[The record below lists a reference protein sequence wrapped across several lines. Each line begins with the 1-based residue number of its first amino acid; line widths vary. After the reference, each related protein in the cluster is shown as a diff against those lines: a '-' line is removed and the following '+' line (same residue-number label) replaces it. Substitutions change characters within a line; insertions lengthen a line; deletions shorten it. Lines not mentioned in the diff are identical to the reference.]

1 MGRIKGTIVKK
12 STRDLIIF
20 YKDKFNDKFDYNK
33 KAVMEILPD
42 IDKKFANSIAG
53 YVTRVMRRELT
64 KK

>member
-1 MGRIKGTIVKK
+1 
-12 STRDLIIF
+12 
-20 YKDKFNDKFDYNK
+20 
-33 KAVMEILPD
+33 MEILPD